1 MPIEEQLARSGR
13 VSFDVRRRARERR
26 KMRTD
31 QEGFSLMERYVTF
44 CYLRTARTD
53 ALYLPALQDQ
63 ASLVSVLD
71 EIVVTRLAVNGDQV
85 SGRLFFLLIVHGFF
99 LRRDRA
105 RADYTA

>member
-1 MPIEEQLARSGR
+1 
-13 VSFDVRRRARERR
+13 
-26 KMRTD
+26 
-31 QEGFSLMERYVTF
+31 
-44 CYLRTARTD
+44 
-53 ALYLPALQDQ
+53 
-63 ASLVSVLD
+63 VSVLD

>member
-1 MPIEEQLARSGR
+1 
-13 VSFDVRRRARERR
+13 
-26 KMRTD
+26 
-31 QEGFSLMERYVTF
+31 MERYVTF

-53 ALYLPALQDQ
+53 ALNLPALQDQ

-99 LRRDRA
+99 LRRDRGA
-105 RADYTA
+105 CGLYGLSVVRHRNLYKNPALNAD

>member
-1 MPIEEQLARSGR
+1 MRS
-13 VSFDVRRRARERR
+13 
-26 KMRTD
+26 D
-31 QEGFSLMERYVTF
+31 QESFTFMECYITL
-44 CYLRTARTD
+44 CYLCATLAH
-53 ALYLPALQDQ
+53 ALNLPALQDQ